1 MDVVGV
7 LGGSGGEAAEE
18 TWLKRFELMWR
29 VEFFGILPLRQ
40 VQGQDDSNSL
50 QRQQQQFAG
59 TTATACKDNSNGMA
73 KWLGVGIFQADLHPC
88 WILPYAVSFATAR
101 SMFDGECCFGM
112 QDFLSR

>member
-1 MDVVGV
+1 VKDVVGV

-40 VQGQDDSNSL
+40 AQGQDDSNSL
-50 QRQQQQFAG
+50 QRQQPQLQRQQQRDG
-59 TTATACKDNSNGMA
+59 EMA
-73 KWLGVGIFQADLHPC
+73 WSRDLSGRSASMLD
-88 WILPYAVSFATAR
+88 LPYAVSFATAR

>member
-40 VQGQDDSNSL
+40 AQGQDDSNSL
-50 QRQQQQFAG
+50 QRQQPQLAR
-59 TTATACKDNSNGMA
+59 TTAAAARTIATEWQNGLE
-73 KWLGVGIFQADLHPC
+73 LG
-88 WILPYAVSFATAR
+88 SFRQICIHAGFCL
-101 SMFDGECCFGM
+101 M
-112 QDFLSR
+112 L